1 MSDVFIDDNMDTDN
15 GYDAYMD
22 DVLKFECWYHSVID
36 DVANLIRANGYDKVM
51 RDVQEVLQRLEGT
64 DK

>member
-1 MSDVFIDDNMDTDN
+1 MVNIMNDMLIDNEYEMH
-15 GYDAYMD
+15 MD

-51 RDVQEVLQRLEGT
+51 LDVQEALKRIEEHKQ
-64 DK
+64 